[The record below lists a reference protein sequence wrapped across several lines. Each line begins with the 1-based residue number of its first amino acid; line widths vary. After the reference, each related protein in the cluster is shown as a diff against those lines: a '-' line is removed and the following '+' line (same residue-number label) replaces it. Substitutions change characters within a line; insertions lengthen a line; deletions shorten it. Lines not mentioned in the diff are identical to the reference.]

1 MKFINYLLLLYLAV
15 GNLYLCMAQ
24 LPPIPMYTGLQVRYQ
39 KCNGCNTS
47 PAEDNGGPFTYG
59 AITPFATE
67 HISSDYDMRDAGTAS
82 IWHRGIDYTNEG
94 GDGNNLHKNLQETK
108 QKSGI
113 TNR

>member
-1 MKFINYLLLLYLAV
+1 MKFINYLLLLYIAV

-47 PAEDNGGPFTYG
+47 AAEDNGGPFTYG

-67 HISSDYDMRDAGTAS
+67 HISSDYDMRDAGPGAT
-82 IWHRGIDYTNEG
+82 IWHRGIDYSADG
-94 GDGNNLHKNLQETK
+94 GNNLHKNLQETK

-113 TNR
+113 TNT